1 MDKQESDRLIEKAKL
16 CLRSG
21 RREKALQLLYEAQ
34 KIFPSTRARGKG
46 PVMAVLLALL
56 ANLNVKIES
65 ATSVSCECEL
75 HNVCSNQRMCYACHL
90 NIYNMVRLII
100 INIFR

>member
-34 KIFPSTRARGKG
+34 KIFPSTRARGKCA
-46 PVMAVLLALL
+46 VMAVLSMLALL

-65 ATSVSCECEL
+65 ATSVSCEFD
-75 HNVCSNQRMCYACHL
+75 NVCSHRISEHVKRML
-90 NIYNMVRLII
+90 
-100 INIFR
+100 